1 MTSPFVNP
9 RVESLPESYAP
20 KHRSAPPKRVRAG
33 AKKGAKNAVLFSG
46 AAMFA
51 TALSISAGVAAEGQ
65 STDDNPVNLTAGRS
79 PLTAAELASRQ
90 QSASRSSD
98 RVAAVNSLKV
108 AELSTAKG
116 VAVIR
121 TAKAAASV
129 PSGKSVNAT
138 GARAIAA
145 GLLAQYGMSAADFG
159 CIDAL
164 WSGESGWNV
173 HASNPSGAYG
183 IPQALPGSK
192 MSSAGPDWQNNAE
205 TQIKW
210 GLNYIKQRY
219 GSGCA
224 AWSFKQGHGWY

>member
-1 MTSPFVNP
+1 
-9 RVESLPESYAP
+9 LPESYVP
-20 KHRSAPPKRVRAG
+20 KHRNAPPKRVRAG
-33 AKKGAKNAVLFSG
+33 AKNGAKNAVLFSG

-65 STDDNPVNLTAGRS
+65 PSANTPVNLTAGKSR
-79 PLTAAELASRQ
+79 LTQADLAARE

-98 RVAAVNSLKV
+98 RAAATSVLKT

-116 VAVIR
+116 VAFTR
-121 TAKAAASV
+121 TAKVVTSV
-129 PSGKSVNAT
+129 PSGPAVNPS

-145 GLLAQYGMSAADFG
+145 GLMAQYGMSAADFG
-159 CIDAL
+159 CLDEL

-192 MSSAGPDWQNNAE
+192 MASAGPDWQNNAE

-210 GLNYIKQRY
+210 GLGYIKNRY
-219 GSGCA
+219 GSACA